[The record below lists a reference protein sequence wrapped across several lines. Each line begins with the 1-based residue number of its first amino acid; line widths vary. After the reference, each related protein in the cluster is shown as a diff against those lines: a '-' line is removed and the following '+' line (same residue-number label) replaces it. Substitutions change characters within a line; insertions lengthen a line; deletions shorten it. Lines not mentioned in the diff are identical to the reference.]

1 MKPATL
7 RLTAIFLSAA
17 TPFHPALAGNVQHEK
32 GDVRSQSLAM
42 KNFVDAN
49 PDCLEFNDQCSLCS
63 LIDGA
68 VECSSPKIACIKGE
82 YRCTMRSK

>member
-17 TPFHPALAGNVQHEK
+17 TPFLPAIAGNVQHEK
-32 GDVRSQSLAM
+32 GKVRNQSLAM

-49 PDCLEFNDQCSLCS
+49 PDCVEFDDQCSVCS
-63 LIDGA
+63 LIDGVA
-68 VECSSPKIACIKGE
+68 ECSSPKIACVKGE
-82 YRCTMRSK
+82 YRFTMRSK